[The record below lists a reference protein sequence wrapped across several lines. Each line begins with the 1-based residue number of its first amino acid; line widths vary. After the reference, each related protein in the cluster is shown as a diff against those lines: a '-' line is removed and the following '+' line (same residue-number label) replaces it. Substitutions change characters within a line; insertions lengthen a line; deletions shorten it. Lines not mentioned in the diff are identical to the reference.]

1 MKPLPKMKRKGDR
14 PNKPVA
20 VLPHP
25 ASGDT
30 VQASGSG
37 DASMDQASVR
47 QRSHKPL
54 LIGASVAA
62 LLIVGG
68 VVYVSGG
75 LNPSAT
81 VSEARMTIGTV
92 ALRPFEESVPVNA
105 LLVPERTVYLDTVEG
120 GRVTVRH
127 QEDGTFVAAGTPLI
141 TLRNKSLELDV
152 MNREAQYTQQLSSL
166 AQAQIAFDQNML
178 RYDQDLMNAEL
189 EINLTRADLDRRLPR
204 DVTGVPQSEID
215 RLQAELSH
223 RERSYAV
230 ISAAKERDTANAAR
244 NLDQLK
250 QSVARMEASIEL
262 VRESLEG
269 LTLRAPID
277 GEVSALTTEVGEVLA
292 PGARVAQ
299 IDETG
304 AFKVRAQI
312 NEFYL
317 GRLGTGQSA
326 QTEIGGEAFELS
338 VEKIYPT
345 VENREFAA
353 DLRFAAATPDGLRRG
368 QSLQLRIS
376 LGDRAEYLT
385 IPTGAF
391 YEETGGQFVY
401 VLNPASDT
409 ATKRDVVLG
418 RRGNDQIQVISG
430 LSAGEDVI
438 TSSYSTFSGRDR
450 VRIKQPSRS

>member
-1 MKPLPKMKRKGDR
+1 MKPLPKMKRKGDTSH
-14 PNKPVA
+14 KPVA
-20 VLPHP
+20 VLPQTP
-25 ASGDT
+25 RSAEQAVGASPNMDT
-30 VQASGSG
+30 VH
-37 DASMDQASVR
+37 
-47 QRSHKPL
+47 QRPSRLSYKST
-54 LIGASVAA
+54 LIGAAVILTLGA
-62 LLIVGG
+62 GG
-68 VVYVSGG
+68 FVYASGG
-75 LNPSAT
+75 LNPSAR
-81 VSEARMTIGTV
+81 VIDARMTVGSV
-92 ALRPFEESVPVNA
+92 AVRPFEEGIPVNGQ
-105 LLVPERTVYLDTVEG
+105 LIPERTVYLDTVEG
-120 GRVTVRH
+120 GRVIKRH
-127 QEDGTFVAAGTPLI
+127 QEDGTYVTAGTPLI

-230 ISAAKERDTANAAR
+230 IAAAKERDTTNAAR
-244 NLDQLK
+244 NLEQLK
-250 QSVARMEASIEL
+250 QSVARMQASIDL
-262 VRESLEG
+262 VRESLDG

-317 GRLGTGQSA
+317 GRLVTGQTA
-326 QTEIGGEAFELS
+326 QTILS
-338 VEKIYPT
+338 GDNHVLTIDKIYPA

-353 DLRFAAATPDGLRRG
+353 D
-368 QSLQLRIS
+368 
-376 LGDRAEYLT
+376 
-385 IPTGAF
+385 
-391 YEETGGQFVY
+391 
-401 VLNPASDT
+401 
-409 ATKRDVVLG
+409 
-418 RRGNDQIQVISG
+418 
-430 LSAGEDVI
+430 
-438 TSSYSTFSGRDR
+438 
-450 VRIKQPSRS
+450 

>member
-1 MKPLPKMKRKGDR
+1 
-14 PNKPVA
+14 
-20 VLPHP
+20 
-25 ASGDT
+25 
-30 VQASGSG
+30 
-37 DASMDQASVR
+37 
-47 QRSHKPL
+47 
-54 LIGASVAA
+54 
-62 LLIVGG
+62 
-68 VVYVSGG
+68 
-75 LNPSAT
+75 
-81 VSEARMTIGTV
+81 MTIGEV
-92 ALRPFEESVPVNA
+92 AVRPFEESIPVNA
-105 LLVPERTVYLDTVEG
+105 MLIPERTVYLDTVEG
-120 GRVTVRH
+120 GRVVKRH
-127 QEDGTFVAAGTPLI
+127 QEDGTYVTAGTPLI

-215 RLQAELSH
+215 RLEAELSH
-223 RERSYAV
+223 RERSYAT
-230 ISAAKERDTANAAR
+230 IAAAKERDTANAAR

-250 QSVARMEASIEL
+250 QSVARMEASIDL
-262 VRESLEG
+262 VRESLDG

-304 AFKVRAQI
+304 AFKVHAQI

-317 GRLGTGQSA
+317 GRLTMGQTA
-326 QTEIGGEAFELS
+326 QTTINGDRYVLS
-338 VEKIYPT
+338 IDKIYPT

-353 DLRFAAATPDGLRRG
+353 DLRFVDGAPDGLRRG
-368 QSLQLRIS
+368 QSLQLRIA
-376 LGDRAEYLT
+376 LGDQSEYLT

-401 VLNPASDT
+401 VLNAASNT
-409 ATKRDVVLG
+409 AEKREVVLG
-418 RRGNDQIQVISG
+418 RRGADQIQVISG
-430 LSAGEDVI
+430 LNAGEDVI
-438 TSSYSTFSGRDR
+438 TSSYSTFAGRNR
-450 VRIKQPSRS
+450 VRIEQPSRS

>member
-1 MKPLPKMKRKGDR
+1 MKPLPKMKRKSDA
-14 PNKPVA
+14 PDKTVA
-20 VLPHP
+20 VVPHP
-25 ASGDT
+25 STQKARGTGPS
-30 VQASGSG
+30 QEM
-37 DASMDQASVR
+37 DA
-47 QRSHKPL
+47 QRAPSSRITRNRL
-54 LIGASVAA
+54 LIGAA
-62 LLIVGG
+62 LAIALTGG
-68 VVYVSGG
+68 AYVYFGDA
-75 LNPSAT
+75 LNPAAS
-81 VSEARMTIGTV
+81 VSEARMTIGAV
-92 ALRPFEESVPVNA
+92 AMRPFEESIPVNA
-105 LLVPERTVYLDTVEG
+105 MLIPERTVYLDTVEG
-120 GRVTVRH
+120 GRVVKRH
-127 QEDGTFVAAGTPLI
+127 QEDGTFVSAGTPLI

-204 DVTGVPQSEID
+204 EITGVPQSEID

-223 RERSYAV
+223 RERSYAA
-230 ISAAKERDTANAAR
+230 IAAAKARDTANAAR

-250 QSVARMEASIEL
+250 QSVARMQASIDL

-317 GRLGTGQSA
+317 GRLTTGQTA
-326 QTEIGGEAFELS
+326 QTTVNGDALVLS
-338 VEKIYPT
+338 IDKIYPT

-353 DLRFAAATPDGLRRG
+353 DLRFVDVAPAGLRRG
-368 QSLQLRIS
+368 QSLQLRIA
-376 LGDRAEYLT
+376 LGDRSEYLT
-385 IPTGAF
+385 VPSGAF
-391 YEETGGQFVY
+391 FEETGGQFVY
-401 VLNPASDT
+401 VLSGNADI
-409 ATKRDVVLG
+409 AEKRNVVLG
-418 RRGNDQIQVISG
+418 RRGNNQIQVISG
-430 LSAGEDVI
+430 LSAGEDII
-438 TSSYSTFSGRDR
+438 TSSYSTFAGRDR
-450 VRIKQPSRS
+450 VRIEQPSRS